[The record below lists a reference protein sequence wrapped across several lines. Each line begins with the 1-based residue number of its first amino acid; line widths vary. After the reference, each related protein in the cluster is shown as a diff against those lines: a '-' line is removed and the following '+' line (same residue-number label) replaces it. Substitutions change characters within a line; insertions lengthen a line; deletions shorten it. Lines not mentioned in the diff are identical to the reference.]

1 MLITGETLANVFSE
15 NNSYKQWAQEGSGF
29 DKEVDKIIFSRY

>member
-1 MLITGETLANVFSE
+1 MYSVKITVI
-15 NNSYKQWAQEGSGF
+15 NNEHKRIPGF